1 MPQKPRPLDDLK
13 STRDWWGVEL
23 RNWRRV
29 RKLSSRQLGALVNL
43 SGTTIERIE
52 KNERPCDAAL
62 AGRLDDALDAG
73 GALRRLWIRVEAD
86 KCRVDADNSD
96 RTVRA
101 NSVEMSV
108 PGILKWDRSARLNG
122 VPPVERR
129 VFALGGAAALMPIPL
144 AELIPKPGQSPPPK
158 TVRAE
163 DIEQVGAAATTLA
176 GWDNLHGGGGMVRE
190 ASIGHLNWAKDLLNL
205 KCPPAL
211 EKDLLTAVGR
221 LAITIG
227 ASAFDAYEHENA
239 RRLVTF
245 GVHCAEAADNWHLR
259 ARALNV
265 LARQDIWLG
274 SPNTGLTHAENGL
287 VRADRLTPREQ
298 AMLHNARARAWAKM
312 GVRQEALD
320 AIGRSDDAFSRAQA
334 GEDVAWMSF
343 YDHAQH
349 YGDTGHALFDIAL
362 LPGQRPHEA
371 AERLRTAVNGHT
383 KAYVRSRALSGT
395 KLATLMMSA
404 GDPHEAVA
412 TANRALDEVGKL
424 RSKRAAD
431 DVRAL
436 SQASARHRSP
446 EVVELRRR
454 IETVVQV

>member
-1 MPQKPRPLDDLK
+1 MPQKPKRLDDLK

-29 RKLSSRQLGALVNL
+29 RKLSSRQLGELVNL

-52 KNERPCDAAL
+52 KNERPCDTAL
-62 AGRLDDALDAG
+62 AGRLDEVLDAG
-73 GALRRLWIRVEAD
+73 GALRRLWSRVEAD
-86 KCRVDADNSD
+86 KCRADADNSGC
-96 RTVRA
+96 TE
-101 NSVEMSV
+101 SVDGVELRV
-108 PGILKWDRSARLNG
+108 PGILESDRSTRLDG

-129 VFALGGAAALMPIPL
+129 AFAMSGAAALIPIPFTS
-144 AELIPKPGQSPPPK
+144 LIPKAGQSPPPK
-158 TVRAE
+158 TVHAE
-163 DIEQVGAAATTLA
+163 DIEQVDAAATTLA

-190 ASIGHLNWAKDLLNL
+190 ASVGHLNWARNLLSV

-211 EKDLLTAVGR
+211 EKNLFTAVGR

-227 ASAFDAYEHENA
+227 ASAFDAYEHDNA

-312 GVRQEALD
+312 EKRQEALA
-320 AIGRSDDAFSRAQA
+320 AIGRSDDAFSRARP
-334 GEDVAWMSF
+334 GEDVVWMSF

-362 LPGQRPHEA
+362 LPGQSPREA

-383 KAYVRSRALSGT
+383 NAYVRSRAFSGT
-395 KLATLMMSA
+395 KLATLMMST

-412 TANRALDEVGKL
+412 TANRALNEVGRL

-436 SQASARHRSP
+436 SLASARHRSP
-446 EVVELRRR
+446 EVIELRRR
-454 IETVVQV
+454 IGAVVRA

>member
-29 RKLSSRQLGALVNL
+29 RKLSSKQLGELVNL
-43 SGTTIERIE
+43 SGTSIERIE
-52 KNERPCDAAL
+52 KNERPCDAVL
-62 AGRLDDALDAG
+62 AGRFDDVLDAG
-73 GALRRLWIRVEAD
+73 GALRRLWSRVEAD
-86 KCRVDADNSD
+86 KRRADADNSEC
-96 RTVRA
+96 A
-101 NSVEMSV
+101 CSVDGVERESA
-108 PGILKWDRSARLNG
+108 GILKSGRTSPLNG

-129 VFALGGAAALMPIPL
+129 VFVLSGGAALPVVL
-144 AELIPKPGQSPPPK
+144 ADLIPRSGQSPPPT
-158 TVRAE
+158 TVHAE

-176 GWDNLHGGGGMVRE
+176 KWDNLHGGGGMVRE
-190 ASIGHLNWAKDLLNL
+190 ASIGHLTWAKSLLEV
-205 KCPPAL
+205 KCPPGLKA
-211 EKDLLTAVGR
+211 DLFTAVGR

-239 RRLVTF
+239 RKLVTF
-245 GVHCAEAADNWHLR
+245 GVQCAEAADNWHLR

-274 SPNTGLTHAENGL
+274 SPDTGLTHAENGL
-287 VRADRLTPREQ
+287 VRADRLTSREQ
-298 AMLHNARARAWAKM
+298 AMLHNARARAWARM
-312 GVRQEALD
+312 ENHQETLA
-320 AIGRSDDAFSRAQA
+320 AIGQSDDAFSRARP

-362 LPGQRPHEA
+362 LPGQSPREA

-383 KAYVRSRALSGT
+383 QAYVRSRALSGT
-395 KLATLMMSA
+395 KLATLMMST
-404 GDPHEAVA
+404 GDPNEAVA
-412 TANRALDEVGKL
+412 TGHRALDEVGRL
-424 RSKRAAD
+424 SSRRAVD

-436 SQASARHRSP
+436 ARAAARYKSP
-446 EVVELRRR
+446 EVSGLRLR
-454 IETVVQV
+454 IKGVVQA